1 MKTIA
6 VIGGGVSGIST
17 GLELLKENFDVTIFE
32 KQKSLGGLSSSLESE
47 KYSLDFG
54 PHILSV
60 KKSSDVFDN
69 VNEIMK
75 EDIIEISNVGKYS
88 KTYYNEQIWDDF
100 PNLSTVIENSG
111 KKALIKGFKGLIG
124 NKKNKSENK
133 NSKDYL
139 IETFGESAYN
149 EWFRPFIFNRFTN
162 QNPPLEM
169 IEKIFPS
176 KSLKTILESRI
187 NTNSIENKK
196 IDDESHFYFRYGMKS
211 LIEKIKKGIIE
222 RGGKIKT
229 DCEIKKISHG
239 NTKTI
244 TFLENNKI
252 EEMNVDAIVYTIPI
266 PHCMK
271 WFNNEKVEKQGK
283 KFHCLMIFL
292 MIDSIQNKKFW
303 IMNIF
308 DPKKIFYRI
317 SQQNF
322 LSKETIPPNKS
333 VLCIE
338 IRCSEEDEVWNKNDD
353 DIIYQ
358 VKTELES
365 MNYFNLNN
373 IENQKLLRLKNI
385 YPLEGF
391 EENHDNLKQI
401 INSNLNEFAIGSVD
415 GDTGRLTDMGL
426 NNDEGINGI
435 NRAIF
440 NAKNVVKRIKI
451 KNNE

>member
-32 KQKSLGGLSSSLESE
+32 KQNSLGGLSSSLESD
-47 KYSLDFG
+47 KFVLDFG

-60 KKSSDVFDN
+60 KKSSDVFNDIN
-69 VNEIMK
+69 QIMK
-75 EDIIEISNVGKYS
+75 DDIIEIFNVEKYS
-88 KTYYNEQIWDDF
+88 KTFYQDQVWDTF
-100 PNLSTVIENSG
+100 PNLSTIIQNSG
-111 KKALIKGFKGLIG
+111 KIALIKGFKGFIR
-124 NKKNKSENK
+124 NKKKKFENN

-139 IETFGESAYN
+139 IDTFGESAYN

-187 NTNSIENKK
+187 NTNSTKNKK
-196 IDDESHFYFRYGMKS
+196 IEDEESHFYFRYGMKS
-211 LIEKIKKGIIE
+211 LVEKIKEKIE
-222 RGGKIKT
+222 ERDGKIKT
-229 DCEIKKISHG
+229 NCEIQNISHG

-252 EEMNVDAIVYTIPI
+252 EKMNVDAIVYTIPI

-303 IMNIF
+303 IMNVF

-333 VLCIE
+333 ALCIE
-338 IRCSEEDEVWNKNDD
+338 IRCSEEDEIWNKNDE
-353 DIIYQ
+353 DIICK
-358 VKTELES
+358 VKSELES
-365 MNYFNLNN
+365 MNFFNLNN

-391 EENHDNLKQI
+391 EENHDQLKQI
-401 INSNLNEFAIGSVD
+401 INLNQNEFAIGSVE

-426 NNDEGINGI
+426 NDDNAGINGI
-435 NRAIF
+435 NRAIS
-440 NAKNVVKRIKI
+440 NAKNVVKRIK
-451 KNNE
+451 NNE